1 MRRIIV
7 VLLAASL
14 VLSHAQAQG
23 SGSWHAITGEDGTP
37 VANHR
42 VPVELE
48 SQIET
53 LPGVVV
59 VGNPR
64 GDVTVVEF
72 YDLNCPFCR
81 KAAAD
86 LGELLKA
93 DNELK
98 VVLVPFPVLGI
109 PSIGAGRVELAVA
122 KLAPA
127 SFYDFHR
134 KIFAGRGVVDANR
147 ALAVAKELGLTT
159 DTVIAA
165 ANDNSVT
172 ETMKSHVRLGNSLGL
187 AATPSFV
194 IKGVAILGHPGR
206 EALARIVRVDPQLR
220 QGRVRLVRELDIEQ
234 PRDDAASWPLSG
246 AKQISHGRGRHAR

>member
-1 MRRIIV
+1 MLRLIV
-7 VLLAASL
+7 VLLTVSIFIP
-14 VLSHAQAQG
+14 HAQAQ
-23 SGSWHAITGEDGTP
+23 SSDSWYAITGEDGTP

-53 LPGVVV
+53 QPGIVV

-64 GDVTVVEF
+64 GDVTIVEF

-81 KAAAD
+81 KAAVD
-86 LGELLKA
+86 IGELLKT

-109 PSIGAGRVELAVA
+109 PSIAASRVELAVA

-127 SFYDFHR
+127 RFYDFHR
-134 KIFAGRGVVDANR
+134 KIYTGRGVVDANR
-147 ALAVAKELGLTT
+147 ALAVATELGLTS
-159 DTVIAA
+159 DKVIAA
-165 ANDNSVT
+165 ANDDSVT
-172 ETMKSHVRLGNSLGL
+172 DTMKSHVRLGDSMGL

-194 IKGVAILGHPGR
+194 IKGVAVLGHPGR
-206 EALARIVRVDPQLR
+206 EALAKIIRSIRTCDKVVCD
-220 QGRVRLVRELDIEQ
+220 
-234 PRDDAASWPLSG
+234 
-246 AKQISHGRGRHAR
+246 